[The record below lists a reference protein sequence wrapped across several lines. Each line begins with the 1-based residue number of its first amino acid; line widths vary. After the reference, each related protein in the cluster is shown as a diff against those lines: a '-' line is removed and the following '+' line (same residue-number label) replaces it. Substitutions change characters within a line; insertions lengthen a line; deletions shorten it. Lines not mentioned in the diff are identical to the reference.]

1 MSDGGRWRLPDARPA
16 EGAWRAGNRVEL
28 LENGEEFFARAFAAI
43 GEARTEVLIETFI
56 LFEDKVGNELHRRLV
71 EAAGRGVRVELTVD
85 GYGSPSFS
93 DGFLAA
99 LADAGVRF
107 RAYDQQ
113 PTLLGVRTNVFRRL
127 HRKLL
132 VVDGTR
138 AFVGGIN
145 FSADH
150 LTDFGPTAKQDYA
163 VELEGPIVADI
174 RGLALAAL
182 GSDGTGR
189 HWRPSPAATGDPAG
203 DAEAM
208 LLVRDNARRSTSIEH
223 EYRRAI
229 RAARREVVIANAYFF
244 PGYGFLRDLRHAA
257 RRGVRVALLVQGEPD
272 TPLAL
277 YAART
282 LYPHLVEAGVCIHE
296 YCQRPFHGKVAW
308 VDDDWATVGSSNLD
322 PLSLSLNLEANV
334 FVRSPEFN
342 ASLRER
348 IGTLLEHHC
357 RAVDPASVPKR
368 TFWQRLTR
376 PLLFHC
382 LRRFPRWA
390 GLLPAHT
397 PRVALLRPP
406 QQDAPP

>member
-1 MSDGGRWRLPDARPA
+1 MSDGGHWRPGEARRA
-16 EGAWRAGNRVEL
+16 EGAWRPGNRVQL
-28 LENGEEFFARAFAAI
+28 LENGEEFFARAFEAI
-43 GEARTEVLIETFI
+43 ASARREILVETFI
-56 LFEDKVGNELHRRLV
+56 LFEDKVGNALHRLLV

-93 DGFLAA
+93 EEFLAA
-99 LADAGVRF
+99 LAEAGVRF
-107 RAYDQQ
+107 RAYDHQ

-174 RGLALAAL
+174 HGFALEAL

-189 HWRPSPAATGDPAG
+189 DWWPRPASAG
-203 DAEAM
+203 DAVGDADAM
-208 LLVRDNARRSTSIEH
+208 LLLRDNARRTTSIER

-257 RRGVRVALLVQGEPD
+257 RRGVRVSLLVQGEPD
-272 TPLAL
+272 TPIAL
-277 YAART
+277 RAART
-282 LYPHLVEAGVCIHE
+282 LYPHLVEAGVRIHE

-334 FVRSPEFN
+334 FVRSPAFN
-342 ASLRER
+342 QSLRER
-348 IGTLLEHHC
+348 IGTLLDHHC

-406 QQDAPP
+406 DVPQ

>member
-1 MSDGGRWRLPDARPA
+1 MSDGGRWRLGDAPRA
-16 EGAWRAGNRVEL
+16 EGAWRAGNRVDL
-28 LENGEEFFARAFAAI
+28 LENGEEFFARTFAAI
-43 GEARTEVLIETFI
+43 AAARSELLIETFI
-56 LFEDKVGNELHRRLV
+56 LFEDKVGNELHRLLV
-71 EAAGRGVRVELTVD
+71 EAARRGVRVELTVD

-93 DGFLAA
+93 DRFLAA

-107 RAYDQQ
+107 RAYDHR

-132 VVDGTR
+132 VVDGAL

-150 LTDFGPTAKQDYA
+150 LTDFGPAAKQDYA
-163 VELEGPIVADI
+163 VELEGPVVADI
-174 RGLALAAL
+174 RGFALAAL

-189 HWRPSPAATGDPAG
+189 HWRPPLSATGTHAG
-203 DAEAM
+203 DADAM
-208 LLVRDNARRSTSIEH
+208 LLLRDNARRSTGIEQ

-229 RAARREVVIANAYFF
+229 RAARREVVIANAYFV

-257 RRGVRVALLVQGEPD
+257 RRGVRVSLLVQGEPD

-277 YAART
+277 HAART

-334 FVRSPEFN
+334 FVRSPAFN
-342 ASLRER
+342 QALRER

-357 RAVDPASVPKR
+357 QAVDPAGVPRR

-376 PLLFHC
+376 PLLFHV

-406 QQDAPP
+406 EGPPA

>member
-1 MSDGGRWRLPDARPA
+1 MSDGGHWRLGDARRAEGRWRP
-16 EGAWRAGNRVEL
+16 GNRIEL

-43 GEARTEVLIETFI
+43 AAARSEILIETFI
-56 LFEDKVGNELHRRLV
+56 LFEDKVGNELHRLLV
-71 EAAGRGVRVELTVD
+71 DAGRRGVRVELTVD

-107 RAYDQQ
+107 RAYDHR

-132 VVDGTR
+132 VVDGTL
-138 AFVGGIN
+138 AFIGGIN

-150 LTDFGPTAKQDYA
+150 LTDFGPAAKQDYA
-163 VELEGPIVADI
+163 VGLEGPIVADI
-174 RGLALAAL
+174 RGFALAAL

-189 HWRPSPAATGDPAG
+189 HWRPPVAAEGGRAG

-208 LLVRDNARRSTSIEH
+208 LLLRDNGRRSTSIEH

-244 PGYGFLRDLRHAA
+244 PGYGFLRDLRQAA
-257 RRGVRVALLVQGEPD
+257 RRGVRVSLLVQGEPD

-277 YAART
+277 RAART

-334 FVRSPEFN
+334 FVRSPAFN
-342 ASLRER
+342 QALRER

-357 RAVDPASVPKR
+357 QAVDPAGVPRR

-376 PLLFHC
+376 PLLFHV

-406 QQDAPP
+406 EGPPA

>member
-1 MSDGGRWRLPDARPA
+1 MSDGGHWRPGEARRA
-16 EGAWRAGNRVEL
+16 EGAWRPGNRVQL
-28 LENGEEFFARAFAAI
+28 LENGEEFFARAFEAI
-43 GEARTEVLIETFI
+43 ASARREILVETFI
-56 LFEDKVGNELHRRLV
+56 LFEDKVGNALHRLLV

-93 DGFLAA
+93 EEFLAA
-99 LADAGVRF
+99 LAEAGVRF
-107 RAYDQQ
+107 RAYDHQ

-174 RGLALAAL
+174 HGFTLEAL

-189 HWRPSPAATGDPAG
+189 DWWPRPASAGDAVG

-208 LLVRDNARRSTSIEH
+208 LLLRDNARRTTSIER

-257 RRGVRVALLVQGEPD
+257 RRGVRVSLLVQGEPD
-272 TPLAL
+272 TPIAL
-277 YAART
+277 RAART
-282 LYPHLVEAGVCIHE
+282 LYPHLVEAGVRIHE

-334 FVRSPEFN
+334 FVRSPAFN
-342 ASLRER
+342 QSLRER
-348 IGTLLEHHC
+348 IGTLLDHHC

-406 QQDAPP
+406 DASP

>member
-1 MSDGGRWRLPDARPA
+1 VSDGGHWRLGEARRA
-16 EGAWRAGNRVEL
+16 EGCWRPGNRIEL

-43 GEARTEVLIETFI
+43 AAARSEILIETFI
-56 LFEDKVGNELHRRLV
+56 LFEDKVGNELHRLLV
-71 EAAGRGVRVELTVD
+71 DAARRGVRVELTVD

-107 RAYDQQ
+107 RAYDHR

-132 VVDGTR
+132 VVDGKL

-150 LTDFGPTAKQDYA
+150 LTDFGPAAKQDYA

-174 RGLALAAL
+174 RGFALAAL
-182 GSDGTGR
+182 ESDGTGR
-189 HWRPSPAATGDPAG
+189 DWRPAATAAGERTG
-203 DAEAM
+203 DADAM
-208 LLVRDNARRSTSIEH
+208 LLLRDNARRSTSIEH

-229 RAARREVVIANAYFF
+229 RAARNEVVIANAYFF

-257 RRGVRVALLVQGEPD
+257 RRGVRVSLLVQGEPD

-277 YAART
+277 RAART

-308 VDDDWATVGSSNLD
+308 VDDAWATVGSSNLD

-334 FVRSPEFN
+334 FVRSPAFN
-342 ASLRER
+342 RALRAR
-348 IGTLLEHHC
+348 IGTLIEHHC
-357 RAVDPASVPKR
+357 RAVDPAGVPRR
-368 TFWQRLTR
+368 TLWQRLTR
-376 PLLFHC
+376 PLLFHV

-406 QQDAPP
+406 EGPSA

>member
-1 MSDGGRWRLPDARPA
+1 MSDGGRWRLGDAHLA
-16 EGAWRAGNRVEL
+16 ESAWRAGNRVQL
-28 LENGEEFFARAFAAI
+28 LENGEEFFVRAFEAIAA
-43 GEARTEVLIETFI
+43 ARSEILIETFI
-56 LFEDKVGNELHRRLV
+56 LFEDKVGNELHRLLV
-71 EAAGRGVRVELTVD
+71 EAGRRSVRVELTVD

-107 RAYDQQ
+107 RAYDHR

-132 VVDGTR
+132 VVDNR
-138 AFVGGIN
+138 HAFVGGIN

-150 LTDFGPTAKQDYA
+150 FTDFGPAAKQDYA
-163 VELEGPIVADI
+163 VELEGPIVSDI
-174 RGLALAAL
+174 RGFALAAL
-182 GSDGTGR
+182 DSDGTGR
-189 HWRPSPAATGDPAG
+189 EWHPPRAATGAPAG

-208 LLVRDNARRSTSIEH
+208 LLLRDNARRSTSIER

-244 PGYGFLRDLRHAA
+244 PGYGFLRDLRQAA
-257 RRGVRVALLVQGEPD
+257 RRGVRVSLLVQGEPD
-272 TPLAL
+272 TPIAL
-277 YAART
+277 RAART

-334 FVRSPEFN
+334 FVRSLAFN
-342 ASLRER
+342 DSLRER

-357 RAVDPASVPKR
+357 RAVDPATVPKR

-406 QQDAPP
+406 DASP

>member
-1 MSDGGRWRLPDARPA
+1 VSDGARWRIGGRGAHRVDA
-16 EGAWRAGNRVEL
+16 AWRPGNRIDL
-28 LENGEEFFARAFAAI
+28 LENEEFFARAFAGIAA
-43 GEARTEVLIETFI
+43 AREEVLIETFI
-56 LFEDKVGNELHRRLV
+56 LFEDKVGNELHRHLL
-71 EAAGRGVRVELTVD
+71 EAARRGVRVELTVD

-99 LADAGVRF
+99 LAEAGVRF
-107 RAYDQQ
+107 RAYDHR

-132 VVDGTR
+132 VVDGR
-138 AFVGGIN
+138 LAFVGGIN

-150 LTDFGPTAKQDYA
+150 LADFGPAAKQDYA
-163 VELEGPIVADI
+163 VELEGPIVGDI
-174 RGLALAAL
+174 HGFALAAL

-189 HWRPSPAATGDPAG
+189 FWRAPERVPQPPAG
-203 DAEAM
+203 DAEV
-208 LLVRDNARRSTSIEH
+208 LFELRDNADRTTAIEQA
-223 EYRRAI
+223 YRRAI

-244 PGYGFLRDLRHAA
+244 PGYGFLRDLREAA
-257 RRGVRVALLVQGEPD
+257 RRGVKVSLLVQGEPD

-277 YAART
+277 HAART
-282 LYPHLVEAGVCIHE
+282 LYPVLADAGVCIHE

-334 FVRSPEFN
+334 FVRSKAFN
-342 ASLRER
+342 QVLRER
-348 IGTLLEHHC
+348 IGALLEHHC
-357 RAVDPASVPKR
+357 HLVDPASVPRR
-368 TFWQRLTR
+368 TLWQRLTR
-376 PLLFHC
+376 PLLFHV

-397 PRVALLRPP
+397 PRTALLRPP
-406 QQDAPP
+406 GTAP